1 VFVPPVIAMKFQP
14 KPRLGVSHCL
24 AGAAVRYDGGHKRD
38 DWIADTLARHV
49 DLHPVCPEAEAGLG
63 TPREPMHLARDD
75 AGALRLLGHR
85 SGTDCT
91 PALQAFLARRVPA
104 LAATGLDGFV
114 LKADSPSCGLAVPVT
129 AAAAPSPGLFAAALT
144 AALPDLPIVEETAL
158 GEDTMREAFCIRVFA
173 RARLRNLLSM
183 AWTPRDLSAFH
194 AREKM
199 LLLAHDRGLYD
210 RLGRTVAAARARPRE
225 EVARDY
231 AADFMRALA
240 TPASIG
246 NHLNALQH
254 MAGHF
259 KGRLDAPRSEAIHA
273 AIERYRAGALAR
285 GQVLTL
291 LREMADQ
298 THADWVREQSY
309 LAPCPQELLSS

>member
-1 VFVPPVIAMKFQP
+1 MFAPPVIAMKFQP

-63 TPREPMHLARDD
+63 TPREPMHLARDE
-75 AGALRLLGHR
+75 AGALRLLGNR

-91 PALQAFLARRVPA
+91 PMLQSFLARRVPA

-129 AAAAPSPGLFAAALT
+129 AEAAPSPGLFAAALT
-144 AALPDLPIVEETAL
+144 AALPGLPVVEETAL
-158 GEDTMREAFCIRVFA
+158 GEGAAREAFCIRLFA

-183 AWTPRDLSAFH
+183 AWTPQDLSVFH

-199 LLLAHDRGLYD
+199 LLLAHDRVVYD
-210 RLGRTVAAARARPRE
+210 ALGCRVAEARAHPRE
-225 EVARDY
+225 EVARAY

-240 TPASIG
+240 TPASTG
-246 NHLNALQH
+246 NHVNALQH

-259 KGRLDAPRSEAIHA
+259 KGRLDGPRREAIHG

-285 GQVLTL
+285 GQVLML
-291 LREMADQ
+291 LREMADE

-309 LAPCPQELLSS
+309 LAPCPPELLSS

>member
-1 VFVPPVIAMKFQP
+1 M
-14 KPRLGVSHCL
+14 SHCL
-24 AGAAVRYDGGHKRD
+24 AGAAVRYDGGDKRD
-38 DWIADTLARHV
+38 EWIVGTLARHV
-49 DLHPVCPEAEAGLG
+49 ELHPVCPEAEAGLG
-63 TPREPMHLARDD
+63 TPREPMHLVRDA
-75 AGALRLLGHR
+75 AGALRLLGNR

-114 LKADSPSCGLAVPVT
+114 LKAGSPSCGLAVPVT
-129 AAAAPSPGLFAAALT
+129 AAAAPSAGLFAAALT
-144 AALPDLPIVEETAL
+144 AALPDLPVVEETAL
-158 GEDTMREAFCIRVFA
+158 AEDAVREAFCIRVFA
-173 RARLRNLLSM
+173 RARLRNLLLT
-183 AWTPRDLSAFH
+183 AWTPQELCAFH

-199 LLLAHDRGLYD
+199 LLLAHDRVLYD
-210 RLGRTVAAARARPRE
+210 RLGRAVAAARACARE

-246 NHLNALQH
+246 NHVNALQH

-259 KGRLDAPRSEAIHA
+259 KGRLDGPRSEAIHA
-273 AIERYRAGALAR
+273 AIEHYRAGALAR
-285 GQVLTL
+285 GPVLTL
-291 LREMADQ
+291 LHEMAGE

-309 LAPCPQELLSS
+309 LTPCPPELLSS